1 MRARASTRKINRER
15 NVIASHFTAFSWKSY
30 IWSEFLGLNSNN
42 TGIGYRYI
50 FILGKIPHYS
60 QPTNLCPPVLLLL
73 LKQLRLQHF
82 ELDGP
87 AAGDLIGRVGLCEMI
102 DLQVTTMGKK
112 DPRLK
117 SASRKRWSARRHVI
131 SDGKIG
137 FVQP

>member
-1 MRARASTRKINRER
+1 MI
-15 NVIASHFTAFSWKSY
+15 
-30 IWSEFLGLNSNN
+30 N
-42 TGIGYRYI
+42 TGIGYISTYLYWEKFPI
-50 FILGKIPHYS
+50 IP
-60 QPTNLCPPVLLLL
+60 NDLCPPVLL

>member
-1 MRARASTRKINRER
+1 MRARASARKINRER

-30 IWSEFLGLNSNN
+30 IWSEFLGLNDKYGNW
-42 TGIGYRYI
+42 IHIYI
-50 FILGKIPHYS
+50 GKISPLF
-60 QPTNLCPPVLLLL
+60 PTNLCPPVLLLL